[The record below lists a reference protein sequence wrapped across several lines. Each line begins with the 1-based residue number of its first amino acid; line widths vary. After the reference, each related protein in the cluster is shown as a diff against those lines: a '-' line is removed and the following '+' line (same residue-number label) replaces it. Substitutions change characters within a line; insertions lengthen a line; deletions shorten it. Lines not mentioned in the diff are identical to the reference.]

1 MMYEILILPH
11 FRKQLKHYAKK
22 YRTLKQ
28 DLMESLTSF
37 DAEPA
42 THLGRNIY
50 KIRLR
55 SRDSGKG
62 KSGGFRVI
70 ILIRQERRLIPLTI
84 FAKNERSTMT
94 LEEINSHLE
103 DVLRELQ
110 GHKEN

>member
-1 MMYEILILPH
+1 MTYEILILPH
-11 FRKQLKHYAKK
+11 FRKQLKQYAKK
-22 YRTLKQ
+22 YRALKQ
-28 DLMESLTSF
+28 DLTESLISF

-70 ILIRQERRLIPLTI
+70 ILMRQQRRLIPLTL

-94 LEEINSHLE
+94 LAEINSHLE
-103 DVLRELQ
+103 DVLRELRE
-110 GHKEN
+110 HREK